1 MVVYL
6 DVLIIENFC
15 VNSFLLYSTAC
26 TLRKKNSYKYLC
38 ISSLL
43 GSFYVITLLFKEL
56 KVFTNLP
63 VKIIIAYIM
72 ILIYFR
78 SKSFTFNIKACLVY
92 ILYSGLFAGICL
104 IVRINRNFSAFGTT
118 FDFSYKDLIISMIVL
133 FFISNRLVS
142 FIRDRKTLSQC
153 IFKVDIVFDNEVKHV
168 KAFLDTG
175 NELRE
180 PATNLPVML
189 VDKKIIEDTMNLQDD
204 FFYIPFKLINGNK
217 NYFKAFKPRYII
229 IENNGV
235 KEKREVVIAISE
247 NKIDTSNN
255 YEALLSRGI
264 M

>member
-26 TLRKKNSYKYLC
+26 TLRKKNDYKYLC

-56 KVFTNLP
+56 NVFTKLP

-72 ILIYFR
+72 IMIYFR
-78 SKSFTFNIKACLVY
+78 SKNFKFNIKACLVY

-104 IVRINRNFSAFGTT
+104 IVRINRNFSVFGTT
-118 FDFSYKDLIISMIVL
+118 FDFSYKDLIVAMIIL
-133 FFISNRLVS
+133 FFISNRLIT
-142 FIRDRKTLSQC
+142 FIRDRSSLSQC
-153 IFKVDIVFDNEVKHV
+153 IFKVDIVSDNKIRHV

-180 PATNLPVML
+180 PVTNLPVMI
-189 VDKKIIEDTMNLQDD
+189 VDKKIIEDIMQLQDN

-217 NYFKAFKPRYII
+217 SYFKAFKPEYII
-229 IENNGV
+229 VENNGI
-235 KEKREVVIAISE
+235 KEKREVIIAASE